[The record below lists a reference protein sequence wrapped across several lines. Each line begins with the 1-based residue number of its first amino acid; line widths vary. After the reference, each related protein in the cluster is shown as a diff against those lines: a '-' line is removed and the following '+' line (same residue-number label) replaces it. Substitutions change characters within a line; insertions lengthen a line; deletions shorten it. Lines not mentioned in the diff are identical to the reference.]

1 MAIVII
7 DLLGDEDDGIV
18 RVVDKA
24 TQEKPVAQRRQ
35 DVPYTQLEIV
45 PVSEEKH
52 ERPRNRR
59 VRKTN
64 IQGPLSS

>member
-7 DLLGDEDDGIV
+7 DLLGDEEDGV
-18 RVVDKA
+18 VSVVDKTA
-24 TQEKPVAQRRQ
+24 HEKPVTQKRQ

-45 PVSEEKH
+45 PVDQGHSEKS
-52 ERPRNRR
+52 RNRR

-64 IQGPLSS
+64 IHGTVQN